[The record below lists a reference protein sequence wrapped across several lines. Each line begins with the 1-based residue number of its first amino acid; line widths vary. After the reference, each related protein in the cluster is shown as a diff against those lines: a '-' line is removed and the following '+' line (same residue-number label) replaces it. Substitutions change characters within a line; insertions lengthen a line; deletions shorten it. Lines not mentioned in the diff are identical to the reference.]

1 MDRIMVEYT
10 CLKSVSSL
18 SLLLYWGLNVMK
30 NRQVQQLKKKT
41 SNCFCFGRDINVIV
55 DRKLKP
61 PAEKA
66 KTSRKFPK

>member
-30 NRQVQQLKKKT
+30 NRQVQQLKK
-41 SNCFCFGRDINVIV
+41 RPVIAFV
-55 DRKLKP
+55 LGG
-61 PAEKA
+61 
-66 KTSRKFPK
+66 T